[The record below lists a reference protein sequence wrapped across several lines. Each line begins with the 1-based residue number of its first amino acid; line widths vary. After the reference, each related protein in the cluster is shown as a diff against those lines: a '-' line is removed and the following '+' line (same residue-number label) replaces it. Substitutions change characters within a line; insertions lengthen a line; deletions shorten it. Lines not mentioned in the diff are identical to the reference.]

1 MNDDHQWMIM
11 VGTVGI
17 MEVVVEVEDMN
28 NAVVIMTGMRELLLG
43 TPTTVTEGQQPDLHP
58 STTTEPGKLP
68 DPPVD
73 RLADYSN
80 GLDNNYYDR
89 FYKKP
94 TPPIT
99 QKSNGQGFLQSEPLY
114 F

>member
-58 STTTEPGKLP
+58 STTTEPGK
-68 DPPVD
+68 
-73 RLADYSN
+73 
-80 GLDNNYYDR
+80 
-89 FYKKP
+89 
-94 TPPIT
+94 
-99 QKSNGQGFLQSEPLY
+99 
-114 F
+114 